1 MTTHGRYGAR
11 LAHRRAIRDE
21 RLLLVERLRELP
33 EEGWDRPSL
42 CRGWSIR
49 HVLAHLVTP
58 FAVAPP
64 AMALAVAR
72 HRSIGGAMDAT
83 ARRLAAGRTPAQLLS
98 TLEANAASTVRPPG
112 LPLAAPLTDVVAHG
126 ADIRWAL
133 GDPLADWSPPS
144 RLLPVLGFLTSGRA
158 RAGFVP
164 PGRLRG
170 LALEATD
177 QDWRHG
183 TGQVVSGPSLLL
195 AMAVL
200 GRREAVPGLTGD
212 GVELLGARSS
222 AGP

>member
-1 MTTHGRYGAR
+1 
-11 LAHRRAIRDE
+11 
-21 RLLLVERLRELP
+21 
-33 EEGWDRPSL
+33 
-42 CRGWSIR
+42 
-49 HVLAHLVTP
+49 
-58 FAVAPP
+58 
-64 AMALAVAR
+64 
-72 HRSIGGAMDAT
+72 MDAT
-83 ARRLAAGRTPAQLLS
+83 ARRLAAGQIPARLLS
-98 TLEANAASTVRPPG
+98 TLEANAASTVGPPG
-112 LPLAAPLTDVVAHG
+112 LPLAAPLTDVAAHR

-133 GDPLADWSPPS
+133 GHPLADWSPPS

-200 GRREAVPGLTGD
+200 GRREAAPGLTGD
-212 GVELLGARSS
+212 GVELLEARSGAGPSVRRRCSGGARRTPGNGLQRRGRIPKGGRGTL
-222 AGP
+222 GPTPEEEP